1 MASRALAWQV
11 ALWTRAN
18 SRIAIDRELGYI
30 VSSFVSLQ
38 ASTRPLCSEGWERKP
53 KRRAPPVALEGHDG
67 ESRRWAVR
75 RPADDGDYGA
85 IVKLGND
92 CPSPDCGAEA
102 RESEEPCSIW

>member
-38 ASTRPLCSEGWERKP
+38 ASTRPLCFLKAGKENQKERL
-53 KRRAPPVALEGHDG
+53 RQLR
-67 ESRRWAVR
+67 
-75 RPADDGDYGA
+75 
-85 IVKLGND
+85 
-92 CPSPDCGAEA
+92 
-102 RESEEPCSIW
+102 